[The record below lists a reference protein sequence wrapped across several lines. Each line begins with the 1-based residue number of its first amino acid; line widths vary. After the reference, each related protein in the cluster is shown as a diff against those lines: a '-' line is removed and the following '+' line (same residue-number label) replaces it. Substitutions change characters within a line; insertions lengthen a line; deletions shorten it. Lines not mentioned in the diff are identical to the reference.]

1 MADIRKRR
9 PAEGGAPSL
18 KEDRPEDSTLTSL
31 FVTPLVTLT
40 GGPSVA
46 LLIEA
51 EAHVRQ
57 ALRIVELDPD
67 PDARREARVLDLAA
81 ARIRARRWAA

>member
-1 MADIRKRR
+1 MDSEK
-9 PAEGGAPSL
+9 
-18 KEDRPEDSTLTSL
+18 RPEGRPTHLSRRHVITT
-31 FVTPLVTLT
+31 FVAPAALVTLT
-40 GGPSVA
+40 GGPSVS

-67 PDARREARVLDLAA
+67 PDARREAKILDLAA
-81 ARIRARRWAA
+81 ARIRARRAA